1 MVTIYENRKRRS
13 IKRGD
18 EKMSGRRTMQ
28 RSKWELISDILGVIS
43 DEGLRAKKTR
53 ILKKAYLDWWSFE
66 KYFAKLLE
74 WGFIEEIE
82 DPSVGTIYGLTERGK
97 DLQARLKDVGGILQ

>member
-1 MVTIYENRKRRS
+1 MVTIYENR

-28 RSKWELISDILGVIS
+28 RSRWELILDILGVIS
-43 DEGLRAKKTR
+43 DEGRRAKKTR
-53 ILKKAYLDWWSFE
+53 ILKKVYLDWWGFE

-74 WGFIEEIE
+74 RGFVEQIE
-82 DPSVGTIYGLTERGK
+82 DPSVGTIY
-97 DLQARLKDVGGILQ
+97 